1 MVGGRA
7 GSMVMGG
14 AGASHGERAA
24 MAMVASL
31 DTTGYHVDIT
41 GYHVDTLDT
50 TWISL
55 DTTPTTSRISLDTSR
70 LPIYVLTYVHKVNP
84 GSC

>member
-41 GYHVDTLDT
+41 GYHVDITGH
-50 TWISL
+50 
-55 DTTPTTSRISLDTSR
+55 
-70 LPIYVLTYVHKVNP
+70 YVDITGYHSDYQPDITGYQPATNLRTYVRT
-84 GSC
+84 

>member
-41 GYHVDTLDT
+41 
-50 TWISL
+50 WISL
-55 DTTPTTSRISLDTSR
+55 DTTWIITGH
-70 LPIYVLTYVHKVNP
+70 YVDITGYHSDYQPDITGYQPATNLRTYVRT
-84 GSC
+84 